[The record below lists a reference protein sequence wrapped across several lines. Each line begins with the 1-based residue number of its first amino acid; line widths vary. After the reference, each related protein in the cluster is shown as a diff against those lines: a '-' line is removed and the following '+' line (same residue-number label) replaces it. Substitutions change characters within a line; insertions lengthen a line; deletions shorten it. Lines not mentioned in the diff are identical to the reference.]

1 MEGPSLKP
9 SSAKAQTFR
18 TALGLFVAMS
28 LLRWPVALLMLHV
41 RSGLLSTLATH
52 PLFAL
57 GSRLA
62 LKSSAASMV
71 LSRTVRLCPP
81 HRNTAVKSVTEML
94 AAASFAVEAT
104 YESWQR
110 SFQADILG
118 LIALIDT
125 ATPHLQSST
134 SSDASIVVVSSLA
147 GFEARHP
154 AIAGPYST
162 LKRAQATLAKDYSRK
177 LGPLGVRINTVVPG
191 AIETRGET
199 LPDGTWQPSRFEEAK
214 KTKPEFLREMLDG
227 IPLERFGD
235 ADDVASAAVFL
246 LSPLARYISGTNL
259 VVDGGSSIAF

>member
-1 MEGPSLKP
+1 MVTGGTKGIGRAIVE
-9 SSAKAQTFR
+9 
-18 TALGLFVAMS
+18 
-28 LLRWPVALLMLHV
+28 ALLSEGANVSYCARSV
-41 RSGLLSTLATH
+41 RGDEFASLASG
-52 PLFAL
+52 
-57 GSRLA
+57 
-62 LKSSAASMV
+62 AADAP
-71 LSRTVRLCPP
+71 RAIG
-81 HRNTAVKSVTEML
+81 TAVDIGDASAIRAWIEVGAQEFGRVDGVV
-94 AAASFAVEAT
+94 ANAASFAVEAT

-227 IPLERFGD
+227 IPLARFGD
-235 ADDVASAAVFL
+235 AEDVASAAVFL

>member
-1 MEGPSLKP
+1 MAAF
-9 SSAKAQTFR
+9 SSQLRGSHIMVTGGTKGIGKAI
-18 TALGLFVAMS
+18 VE
-28 LLRWPVALLMLHV
+28 ALLGEGANV
-41 RSGLLSTLATH
+41 SYCARSIRGDEFASLAND
-52 PLFAL
+52 
-57 GSRLA
+57 
-62 LKSSAASMV
+62 AAGAP
-71 LSRTVRLCPP
+71 RAIG
-81 HRNTAVKSVTEML
+81 TAVDIGDASAIRAWVEVG
-94 AAASFAVEAT
+94 AQEFAASFAVEASC
-104 YESWQR
+104 ESWQR

-162 LKRAQATLAKDYSRK
+162 LKRAQATLAKDYARK

-191 AIETRGET
+191 AIETRGQT

-214 KTKPEFLREMLDG
+214 KTKPEFLRGMLDC
-227 IPLERFGD
+227 IPLARFGD
-235 ADDVASAAVFL
+235 AEDVASAAVFL

-259 VVDGGSSIAF
+259 IVDGGSSIAF